1 MSDRAAR
8 AWALVAAGACLALAF
23 AIRAVDD
30 GALRQYSGTALYA
43 SMIYA
48 GVFCLRP
55 RTTPLVA
62 GAAAIAWCWTVE
74 VFQLTGVPAELSSHS
89 LLARYAFGVKF
100 DPVDLAWYPAGVVPL
115 LLAHLLI
122 LRKFHGVTW
131 ADGTR
136 NR

>member
-1 MSDRAAR
+1 VRSRLLALAA
-8 AWALVAAGACLALAF
+8 VGAALALAF

-48 GVFCLRP
+48 GVFLIRP

-62 GAAAIAWCWTVE
+62 GAAAIAWCWAVE
-74 VFQLTGVPAELSSHS
+74 LAQLTGVPAELSARS
-89 LLARYAFGVKF
+89 LLARYVFGVKF

-115 LLAHLLI
+115 VLAHLLW
-122 LRKFHGVTW
+122 LRKFHGPTW
-131 ADGTR
+131 ADSAAGR
-136 NR
+136 